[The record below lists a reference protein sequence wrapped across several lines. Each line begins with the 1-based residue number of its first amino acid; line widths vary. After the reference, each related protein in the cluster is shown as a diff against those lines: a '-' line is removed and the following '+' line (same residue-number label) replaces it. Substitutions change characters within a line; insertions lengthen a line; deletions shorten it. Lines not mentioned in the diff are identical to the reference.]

1 MDDQQIEFLNDQV
14 KRLTIQLAKYRNQ
27 ELKDEEET
35 PLDQPGPPAP
45 WLTDKSVLSPL
56 IEEYDQQIQQLEE
69 ERDILKDELAR

>member
-1 MDDQQIEFLNDQV
+1 MDKTV

-69 ERDILKDELAR
+69 ERDILKINWLA